1 MATCNAGA
9 IPVCKRLDKSV
20 EVIPVRVTDRFFAI
34 SLWCLRVARCA
45 SLTARHDDPCHERGV
60 AAGVGVERSGHS
72 GIYDLVEHLRA
83 FFGGRGGNGV
93 QFAIARA
100 HRRAF
105 SLSAMPGK
113 RRRNSTAADSSPPS
127 S

>member
-1 MATCNAGA
+1 
-9 IPVCKRLDKSV
+9 
-20 EVIPVRVTDRFFAI
+20 
-34 SLWCLRVARCA
+34 
-45 SLTARHDDPCHERGV
+45 
-60 AAGVGVERSGHS
+60 
-72 GIYDLVEHLRA
+72 LVEHLRA